1 MPGFRFASLGS
12 GSKGNAWVVQAGCTT
27 VMVDCG
33 FGPREAERRLARL
46 GLAAEGL
53 DAILVTHEHSD
64 HGRGV
69 ARLAAKARCPVW
81 LSHGCHAMLETA
93 GVAPTS
99 ARILDGLAPFDL
111 GDLQVTPYPVP
122 HDAREP
128 VHYTFSDG
136 GRRFGLL
143 TDAGHVTPHIEAVLT
158 GCDALALECNH
169 DAAMLQAGT
178 YPAMLKRRIL
188 GPYGHLDNT
197 AAAALLASIG
207 NAGLSHVVAAHLSEH
222 NNTPELARA
231 ALAGALGCEDA
242 WVGVADQ
249 ETGLDWR
256 EI

>member
-12 GSKGNAWVVQAGCTT
+12 GSKGNAWVVQAGRTT

-33 FGPREAERRLARL
+33 FGPRVAVQRLERL
-46 GLAAEGL
+46 GLAAEDL

-69 ARLAAKARCPVW
+69 ARLAQRARCPVW
-81 LSHGCHAMLETA
+81 LSHGCHAALETLGAAPASASILA
-93 GVAPTS
+93 GHEAFT
-99 ARILDGLAPFDL
+99 L

-128 VHYTFSDG
+128 VQYTFFDG
-136 GRRFGLL
+136 DRRFGLL
-143 TDAGHVTPHIEAVLT
+143 TDAGHVTPQIEAVLA
-158 GCDALALECNH
+158 GCEALALECNH
-169 DAAMLQAGT
+169 DVAMLRAGS
-178 YPAMLKRRIL
+178 YPALLKRRIL
-188 GPYGHLDNT
+188 GPYGHLDNA
-197 AAAALLASIG
+197 AAAALLARI
-207 NAGLSHVVAAHLSEH
+207 AGPGLMHVVAAHLSQH
-222 NNTPELARA
+222 NNAPALARA